1 MGFSF
6 GGEFNFGGGNGF
18 TSTGGGAIGGGGVG
32 GVDVGIGD
40 LGGGSAFDPGLSG
53 GNLLLEGLFGSLFPT
68 SGGLPAPVASG
79 LRQNIGQQ
87 DLLNFLF
94 GGGSSGGGSA
104 NGFLGIPGTGGI
116 DSILG
121 TILGGIGGAAG
132 KVGEILGGIFGGG
145 GESGGLGGVLGPLLE
160 SILGG
165 GAQGAGGNAAG
176 LLGALLGLGGAAFG
190 DRSSEQ
196 KVRVPPIGPEE
207 AALFGINLQL
217 AQNQLAAYNQSQGTQ
232 GVGNQFLTELYNQ
245 SIASQQGAGIVNNQ
259 LTQAAIEQGRRDTIN
274 GLGIGDQLYRTGVY
288 NDFTGNNE
296 ATPGQLANIQGA
308 ADQTIQAGLSDIGR
322 FRDESLNQIR
332 LNSAARGLR
341 PSDTPIQ
348 NDFANVA
355 QEAGR
360 NASNFISGVRA
371 QQFNQQL
378 QFPLQ
383 ANQLRLG
390 QFQAN
395 QSQNLARIAL
405 QEQLAQL
412 AQQQRLQLGSQ
423 IAGTGLGLTPSQ
435 SPVSV
440 AGQIGNRLT
449 GNQTITT
456 TGSQSGQ
463 FGNIG
468 QALGGLGKVLAGG

>member
-1 MGFSF
+1 MGFGF
-6 GGEFNFGGGNGF
+6 GGEFSFGPGSTGPLG
-18 TSTGGGAIGGGGVG
+18 TGGGIGIPGGV
-32 GVDVGIGD
+32 D
-40 LGGGSAFDPGLSG
+40 LGGGASFDPAQVG
-53 GNLLLEGLFGSLFPT
+53 GNFFPGISFPTNGIPPTTINGLLENLFIQQELER
-68 SGGLPAPVASG
+68 A
-79 LRQNIGQQ
+79 RQ
-87 DLLNFLF
+87 
-94 GGGSSGGGSA
+94 GGGGFQGSP
-104 NGFLGIPGTGGI
+104 FLGIPGTGGI
-116 DSILG
+116 DNILG

-145 GESGGLGGVLGPLLE
+145 GESGGLGGALGGILE
-160 SILGG
+160 SIFGG
-165 GAQGAGGNAAG
+165 GGQQGAAGGNAAG

-196 KVRVPPIGPEE
+196 KVRVPPLGPEE
-207 AALFGINLQL
+207 ALLFGINLQL
-217 AQNQLAAYNQSQGTQ
+217 AQQQLAAYNQSQGTQ
-232 GVGNQFLTELYNQ
+232 GLGNQFLTELYNQ
-245 SIASQQGAGIVNNQ
+245 QIASQQGAGIVNNQ
-259 LTQAAIEQGRRDTIN
+259 LTQAAIEQGRRDSIN
-274 GLGIGDQLYRTGVY
+274 SLGIGDQLYRTGIY
-288 NDFTGNNE
+288 SDFTGNNE

-341 PSDTPIQ
+341 PGDTPIQ

-360 NASNFISGVRA
+360 NAQNFVSGVRA

-405 QEQLAQL
+405 QEELARR
-412 AQQQRLQLGSQ
+412 AQEQRLQLGAG
-423 IAGTGLGLTPSQ
+423 IANTGLALTPSQ
-435 SPVSV
+435 SPLGV
-440 AGQIGNRLT
+440 AGQIGNRIT
-449 GNQTITT
+449 GNQTVTT
-456 TGSQSGQ
+456 TGSQAGQ

-468 QALGGLGKVLAGG
+468 AALGGLGKILQGG